1 VLDIGTGTGLLSMMA
16 VRSGADQVTACET
29 FKPMIQVAKKCIEAN
44 GMQNKIKII
53 EKHSTDI
60 SIGEDM
66 PERANVLVAEVFDT
80 ELIGEGAIRT
90 FKHALDNLLVKDCY
104 VIPDNATIH
113 VQVVESSMLYKMNW
127 LNLDKYHIKI
137 PQEYMTLAGDAIL
150 DVQMD
155 QLNEFKLL
163 SESIDA
169 FKYEIIKL

>member
-16 VRSGADQVTACET
+16 IKSGADQVIACEA

-44 GMQNKIKII
+44 GFQNKIKII

-60 SIGEDM
+60 VIGEDM
-66 PERANVLVAEVFDT
+66 SERANVLVAEVFDT

-113 VQVVESSMLYKMNW
+113 IQVAESNLCYRMNW
-127 LNLDKYHIKI
+127 LNLDRYQITV
-137 PQEYMTLAGDAIL
+137 PDEYLTMAGDAIL

-155 QLNEFKLL
+155 QLKDFKLL
-163 SESIDA
+163 SEPIEA
-169 FKYEIIKL
+169 FR